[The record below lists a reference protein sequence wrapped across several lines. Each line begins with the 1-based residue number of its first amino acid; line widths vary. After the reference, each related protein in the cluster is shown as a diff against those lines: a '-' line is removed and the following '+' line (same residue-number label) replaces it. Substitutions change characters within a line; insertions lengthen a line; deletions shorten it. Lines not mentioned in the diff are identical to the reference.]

1 LAEILVKVTFSFA
14 TLVYKKKLYKQN
26 ILIIDSLFFIFLMRA
41 TPSTMAGGH
50 TLYVIFRVIV
60 FVNLYQNHE
69 SQDPHYV

>member
-1 LAEILVKVTFSFA
+1 
-14 TLVYKKKLYKQN
+14 
-26 ILIIDSLFFIFLMRA
+26 MRA